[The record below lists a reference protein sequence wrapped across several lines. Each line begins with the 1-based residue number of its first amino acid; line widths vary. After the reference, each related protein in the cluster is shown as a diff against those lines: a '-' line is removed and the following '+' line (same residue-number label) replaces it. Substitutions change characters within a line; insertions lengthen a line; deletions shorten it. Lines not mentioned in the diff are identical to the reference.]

1 MLALTSRLCQ
11 LVHLMLSAP
20 PVDEDV
26 FHLANVHASG
36 LSTPPNRTQYRGVLV
51 AIRQEAQNEGQ
62 SSVYFLQLQ
71 AVPGLASLEGPGPG
85 ISQLPVSTGTPDT
98 LWVVVGF
105 ALNYL
110 R

>member
-1 MLALTSRLCQ
+1 MTASMLALTSRLCQ

-26 FHLANVHASG
+26 FHLSNVYASG

-62 SSVYFLQLQ
+62 SSAYFLQLQ
-71 AVPGLASLEGPGPG
+71 ARGSW
-85 ISQLPVSTGTPDT
+85 SQLPVSTGTPDT
-98 LWVVVGF
+98 LWVIVGF
-105 ALNYL
+105 ALSYL